1 MYDKITIKHTKA
13 SNAAVPKLTY
23 FAVHGKCEAIRMLL
37 HKAGVQFE
45 DVHITIEQLTEM
57 RESGA
62 LPAGCQ
68 VPFFEY
74 QGRTLNQSNAI
85 LRMLGRQHNFYPRD
99 NLDETYLIDWAL
111 EASLDL
117 WASKASHAW
126 LFEKNEEET
135 EVCVESFAKFN
146 R

>member
-45 DVHITIEQLTEM
+45 DVHISREQLAEM

-62 LPAGCQ
+62 LPAGGQ
-68 VPFFEY
+68 VPIFE
-74 QGRTLNQSNAI
+74 
-85 LRMLGRQHNFYPRD
+85 H
-99 NLDETYLIDWAL
+99 
-111 EASLDL
+111 
-117 WASKASHAW
+117 
-126 LFEKNEEET
+126 
-135 EVCVESFAKFN
+135 
-146 R
+146 

>member
-1 MYDKITIKHTKA
+1 MAD
-13 SNAAVPKLTY
+13 AAVPKLTY
-23 FAVHGKCEAIRMLL
+23 FPVHAKGEAIRMLL

-45 DVHITIEQLTEM
+45 DVHISREQLAEM

-62 LPAGCQ
+62 LPAGGQ
-68 VPFFEY
+68 VPIFEH

-85 LRMLGRQHNFYPRD
+85 LRLLGRQHNFYPSD
-99 NLDETYLIDWAL
+99 NLNETYLIDWAL

-117 WASKASHAW
+117 WASKAYHAW

-135 EVCVESFAKFN
+135 AVCVESFAKFN
-146 R
+146 Q